1 MKQKLYILLI
11 FYLVGLLPSTKAQ
24 YVPVTS
30 QDFSEISSVI
40 DYTKKTKRSLRLK
53 EYEREP
59 EEKKEAEPFNL
70 NWLNF
75 GGNIINLLSYILI
88 IFLIGIIL
96 YFLFKN
102 LDLSDKSIDYAE
114 DIIFEEDDI
123 EDIDAQSA
131 YLGALSSEDYRTAIR
146 MRFILILQE
155 LSSSNSIRWMPEK
168 TNRDYLREL
177 RGQDQFTFFQQTSN
191 IYDRVWYGNI
201 ELSKEEFES
210 INPVFEL
217 KKSQL

>member
-1 MKQKLYILLI
+1 MKQKLYLFFVL
-11 FYLVGLLPSTKAQ
+11 YLVGSLPTSKAQ
-24 YVPVTS
+24 YVPVTT
-30 QDFSEISSVI
+30 QDFSEITSVI

-59 EEKKEAEPFNL
+59 KEEKEAQSFNL
-70 NWLNF
+70 DWLNF
-75 GGNIINLLSYILI
+75 AGNILNLLSYVLI

-114 DIIFEEDDI
+114 EIIFEEEAI

-131 YLGALSSEDYRTAIR
+131 YMEALLSKDYRTAIR

-155 LSSSNSIRWMPEK
+155 LSSSNSIQWMPEK

-177 RGQDQFTFFQQTSN
+177 RGQDQFIFFQQTSN
-191 IYDRVWYGNI
+191 IYDRVWYGNT
-201 ELSKEEFES
+201 ELSKEEFEL

-217 KKSQL
+217 KKSLV